1 MKRQFV
7 SVLLIPLLLGGCATT
22 HVFRVQ
28 PPETVG
34 LRQPAKVESYFGAV
48 SKSADIDCNGNGIAE
63 VYVKQSFW
71 RSLLSTVTLG
81 AYQDTQLRYLCHP
94 GPNDGAGEFGEA
106 PADEGRAARAPTDQ
120 GGSDDG

>member
-1 MKRQFV
+1 MKRDVFAAF
-7 SVLLIPLLLGGCATT
+7 LILIGLGGCTTT

-34 LRQPAKVESYFGAV
+34 LRQPAKVESYFGAA

-81 AYQDTQLRYLCHP
+81 NYQDTQIRYFCHP
-94 GPNDGAGEFGEA
+94 GPNDGAGEFGAATE
-106 PADEGRAARAPTDQ
+106 PTLPDPRGEGD
-120 GGSDDG
+120 SDVG